1 MRCWYKGE
9 NMKNLMGV
17 FSTVN
22 DAIASAKSS
31 FYIYSKLCQKNR
43 QDIIEGLRREL
54 LNHIDELAIMSQ
66 EETGMGKIQD
76 KATKIRLAI
85 SQTPGTE
92 DFVTTVKTGDGGV
105 TFFEYAPYGIA
116 CAIQPST
123 NPCETMINNTI
134 GLLAAGNSVINCP
147 HPRAIEVSK
156 HLTDIINRVIF
167 DICGIDNLVVTLDEC
182 MLKYIKEIM
191 NHPDVDIIVS
201 TGGSDNARAAL
212 SCGKKVISAGAANP
226 TFIVDETAD
235 ISRAAYNI
243 VKGASFDNN
252 ITCVGEKNII
262 VVEDV
267 LPNLRREFEKDNV
280 YYVDDVETML
290 KLSKVLLTED
300 LLPNKLLGGKD
311 VSYILETAG
320 IYADK
325 DYDLIAVETVK
336 IHPFVTQE
344 LLMPLIT
351 VVKVKDFEEAL
362 DIALMVEQ
370 NLRHTAGIHSGRI
383 DRLNLAE
390 RVLKT
395 SIFVKNGSSL
405 DGIGICGVGGT
416 SFTIANVTGEG
427 AVTAKDFARKR
438 RSALVDAFSMR

>member
-1 MRCWYKGE
+1 
-9 NMKNLMGV
+9 MKKLMGV

-22 DAIASAKSS
+22 DAIASARSS
-31 FYIYSKLCQKNR
+31 FYIYSKLCLKNR
-43 QDIIEGLRREL
+43 QDIIEGLRKEL
-54 LNHIDELAIMSQ
+54 LNHIDELSIMSQ
-66 EETGMGKIQD
+66 KETGMGNVED
-76 KATKIRLAI
+76 KTTKIRLAI

-92 DFVTTVKTGDGGV
+92 DFTTTVKTGDGGM
-105 TFFEYAPYGIA
+105 TFFEYAPYGVA

-156 HLTDIINRVIF
+156 YLTDIINKVIF
-167 DICGIDNLVVTLDEC
+167 DICGIENLVVTLDEC
-182 MLKYIKEIM
+182 MLKYILEIM
-191 NHPDVDIIVS
+191 NHPDVDIILS

-212 SCGKKVISAGAANP
+212 SCGKKVISAGSANP

-267 LPNLRREFEKDNV
+267 IDEFKNELKKNNV
-280 YYVDDVETML
+280 YYVDDIKNML
-290 KLSKVLLTED
+290 KLSKAILTED

-311 VSYILETAG
+311 VNHILKS
-320 IYADK
+320 ADICVDK
-325 DYDLIAVETVK
+325 KYSLIAVETVK

-344 LLMPLIT
+344 LLMPLIAI
-351 VVKVKDFEEAL
+351 VKVKNFEESL
-362 DIALMVEQ
+362 DVALMAEQ
-370 NLRHTAGIHSGRI
+370 NLRHTAGIHSNRI
-383 DRLNLAE
+383 ERLNLAE

-438 RSALVDAFSMR
+438 RSAIVDSFSMR

>member
-1 MRCWYKGE
+1 M
-9 NMKNLMGV
+9 
-17 FSTVN
+17 
-22 DAIASAKSS
+22 
-31 FYIYSKLCQKNR
+31 
-43 QDIIEGLRREL
+43 
-54 LNHIDELAIMSQ
+54 
-66 EETGMGKIQD
+66 
-76 KATKIRLAI
+76 
-85 SQTPGTE
+85 
-92 DFVTTVKTGDGGV
+92 
-105 TFFEYAPYGIA
+105 
-116 CAIQPST
+116 
-123 NPCETMINNTI
+123 
-134 GLLAAGNSVINCP
+134 
-147 HPRAIEVSK
+147 
-156 HLTDIINRVIF
+156 
-167 DICGIDNLVVTLDEC
+167 
-182 MLKYIKEIM
+182 
-191 NHPDVDIIVS
+191 
-201 TGGSDNARAAL
+201 
-212 SCGKKVISAGAANP
+212 
-226 TFIVDETAD
+226 
-235 ISRAAYNI
+235 
-243 VKGASFDNN
+243 
-252 ITCVGEKNII
+252 
-262 VVEDV
+262 EDV
-267 LPNLRREFEKDNV
+267 LPNLRREFEKNNV

-300 LLPNKLLGGKD
+300 MLPNKLLGGKD
-311 VSYILETAG
+311 VHYILETAG

-325 DYDLIAVETVK
+325 NYDLIAVETVK